1 MVRGDRLEV
10 KSTLPQVMAT
20 MRGACA
26 SMPRQPT
33 QRSFDMRRHH
43 LAFAL
48 ALAFCLPLAAMAG
61 DDDIDKVNGTARV
74 EAGQTAGDVSTV
86 NGAVRVG
93 DNATVRDASTVN
105 GSVELGAHA
114 QAQSLGTVNGS
125 ITLGADSRV
134 HGKIEAVNGAIR
146 LGHNADVGGRV
157 SNVNGAITLDTAH
170 VAGGLG
176 TVGGDID
183 VGEGSRVEG
192 GILVE
197 KPGGWF
203 HFGDSRP
210 PHIVIGPHAV
220 VQGTLEFRREVVL
233 QVSDSAQI
241 GKVVG
246 ATPVKFSGAQP

>member
-1 MVRGDRLEV
+1 
-10 KSTLPQVMAT
+10 
-20 MRGACA
+20 
-26 SMPRQPT
+26 
-33 QRSFDMRRHH
+33 MRRHH